1 VTHWERIVHEHGP
14 MVFGTAWRI
23 LGHAGDAEDVVQD
36 VFLEVHRLWTQR
48 PVRHWGGLLRR
59 LTSCRAVD
67 RLRARKNVACLNGL
81 SVMSLVDGPE
91 ETAIANEL
99 AERLREAIAQLPKRE
114 GAVFCLRYFED
125 MPYEQIAESMGITR
139 GAVATALH
147 KARAK
152 LETAL
157 ILNGEKATTGEL
169 NGEKATTGER
179 GALAP

>member
-1 VTHWERIVHEHGP
+1 

-59 LTSCRAVD
+59 LTTCRSVD
-67 RLRARKNVACLNGL
+67 RLRARKSSVCLNGL
-81 SVMSLVDGPE
+81 SIMSSADGPE

-99 AERLREAIAQLPKRE
+99 AERLRKAVGRLPQRE
-114 GAVFCLRYFED
+114 GAVFCMRFLED
-125 MPYEQIAESMGITR
+125 MPYEEIAQSMGITR

-152 LETAL
+152 LEAAL
-157 ILNGEKATTGEL
+157 LPSGEGSANGQLNVS
-169 NGEKATTGER
+169 
-179 GALAP
+179 APRLSDMPSEIPGG

>member
-1 VTHWERIVHEHGP
+1 MTKWERIVQDHGP

-23 LGHAGDAEDVVQD
+23 LGHAVDAEDVVQD
-36 VFLEVHRLWTQR
+36 VFLEVHRLWMER

-67 RLRARKNVACLNGL
+67 RLRARKNNVCLNGL
-81 SVMSLVDGPE
+81 SLMSLANGPE
-91 ETAIANEL
+91 ESAIANEL
-99 AERLREAIAQLPKRE
+99 SERLREAIARLPERE
-114 GAVFCLRYFED
+114 GAVFCMRYFD
-125 MPYEQIAESMGITR
+125 DLPYEEIAESMGITR

-157 ILNGEKATTGEL
+157 LPNGKPAEDEISIMPVPRLNEL
-169 NGEKATTGER
+169 QGS
-179 GALAP
+179 

>member
-1 VTHWERIVHEHGP
+1 MTYWERIVHEHGP

-81 SVMSLVDGPE
+81 SVMSLADGPE

-152 LETAL
+152 LEAAL
-157 ILNGEKATTGEL
+157 IL

>member
-1 VTHWERIVHEHGP
+1 
-14 MVFGTAWRI
+14 MVYGMAWRI
-23 LGHAGDAEDVVQD
+23 LAHAGHSEDVVQY

-152 LETAL
+152 VEAAL
-157 ILNGEKATTGEL
+157 ILNGEKATTGRRRA
-169 NGEKATTGER
+169 ATPVSHS
-179 GALAP
+179 A

>member
-1 VTHWERIVHEHGP
+1 MTHWERIVHDHGP

-59 LTSCRAVD
+59 LTTCRAVD
-67 RLRARKNVACLNGL
+67 RLRARKSNVCLNGL
-81 SVMSLVDGPE
+81 SITSSADGPE

-99 AERLREAIAQLPKRE
+99 AERLRKAIARLPERE
-114 GAVFCLRYFED
+114 GAVFCMRFLED
-125 MPYEQIAESMGITR
+125 LPYEQIAESMGITR

-152 LETAL
+152 LEAAL
-157 ILNGEKATTGEL
+157 ISNE
-169 NGEKATTGER
+169 EKATTGER

>member
-1 VTHWERIVHEHGP
+1 VTKWERIVQDHGP

-36 VFLEVHRLWTQR
+36 VFLEVHRLWMER

-67 RLRARKNVACLNGL
+67 RLRARKNNVCLNGL
-81 SVMSLVDGPE
+81 SLMSLTTGPE
-91 ETAIANEL
+91 ESAIANEL
-99 AERLREAIAQLPKRE
+99 AERLREAIAHLPQRE
-114 GAVFCLRYFED
+114 GAVFCMRYFD
-125 MPYEQIAESMGITR
+125 DLPYEDIAESMGITR

-152 LETAL
+152 LEAAL
-157 ILNGEKATTGEL
+157 LPNGEVTHPEQTTIPSPSLTCEPP
-169 NGEKATTGER
+169 A
-179 GALAP
+179 